1 MESKTQLMP
10 HDRLLVP
17 FVWLVPAWIR
27 PNHITVF
34 RFVCTPVVIMLLI
47 LEHYTAGVIS
57 FFLVAFT
64 DVLDGSTA
72 RLRNQ
77 VTEWGTFYDPIAD
90 KILVGSVL
98 VLFGLKFLPLIY
110 LIPLLALELLIMT
123 GGYFRK
129 RSGKFVTAN
138 LWGKWKMVFE
148 VLGLSA
154 LMIFAVTAIP
164 FWFTAALTLFIAA
177 ILFAAVSLVTYSL

>member
-1 MESKTQLMP
+1 MP
-10 HDRLLVP
+10 HDALLVP
-17 FVWLVPAWIR
+17 LVWLLPRWIR

-34 RFVCTPVVIMLLI
+34 RFVCTPIVLILLI
-47 LEHYTAGVIS
+47 LEQYTAGVIS

-64 DVLDGSTA
+64 DILDGSTA

-90 KILVGSVL
+90 KILVGGVL
-98 VLFGLKFLPLIY
+98 VIFGFQFLPLIY
-110 LIPLLALELLIMT
+110 LIPLLSLEVLIMT

-129 RSGKFVTAN
+129 RAGKFVTAN

-148 VLGLSA
+148 VLGLCA
-154 LMIFAVTAIP
+154 LMIFAVVSGP
-164 FWFTAALTLFIAA
+164 FLYTVALTLFIAA